1 MKYKVFL
8 LVCMISFASFS
19 QNPVR
24 EAIKNSNLQEIAF
37 QLGLEPSSE
46 QTIETSFTIDTD
58 GTLINLKASSPYP
71 ELEMEGLNI
80 LKSVGKLQPRE
91 VRGELVTQDIN
102 LPIVFTVESK
112 QSRLY
117 RLQKEAK
124 RKQIEN

>member
-1 MKYKVFL
+1 M
-8 LVCMISFASFS
+8 
-19 QNPVR
+19 R

-117 RLQKEAK
+117 RLRKEAK